1 MQGDGDAHLV
11 YEFEYSEVLDKDCV
25 GTDLV
30 EVGEVFAQRGQL
42 LVADEV
48 VERHVEF
55 DVVRVCVVD
64 GILETRIVKVKVA
77 LVQTHIEMFAAEI
90 DGIRTRCNAC
100 GHGIPCARRSKQFD
114 GFSV

>member
-1 MQGDGDAHLV
+1 M
-11 YEFEYSEVLDKDCV
+11 YEFEYGEVLDENRV

-42 LVADEV
+42 LVADEI
-48 VERHVEF
+48 VERDVELNI
-55 DVVRVCVVD
+55 VRVRVVD
-64 GILETRIVKVKVA
+64 GCLQALVIEIEIA

-90 DGIRTRCNAC
+90 DGIRTRCNTC
-100 GHGIPCARRSKQFD
+100 GHGIPCARRGKQFD

>member
-1 MQGDGDAHLV
+1 M
-11 YEFEYSEVLDKDCV
+11 
-25 GTDLV
+25 
-30 EVGEVFAQRGQL
+30 
-42 LVADEV
+42 
-48 VERHVEF
+48 
-55 DVVRVCVVD
+55 RVCVVD

-100 GHGIPCARRSKQFD
+100 GHGIPCARRGKQFD